1 MRPIESASPLE
12 APFASHDSLIKSI
25 SASIYGFTKKIG
37 SLDFTSYG
45 CAKKQS
51 TLEEESLLRTFILE
65 FEETT
70 LKGFIATINIGG
82 LGHPALLKGRIFQTI
97 PRCMVEYR

>member
-1 MRPIESASPLE
+1 MANSKLHTMG
-12 APFASHDSLIKSI
+12 SHG
-25 SASIYGFTKKIG
+25 GFHRNFLYKVVRTV
-37 SLDFTSYG
+37 LF